1 LATHFLNLGFYKII
15 LFAKNLEA
23 ELQTQNII
31 RSEQESAFKLIEN
44 SLKDK
49 HEIVNI
55 LRDQLEQVK
64 SINLDL
70 VNDTQVYNDYNSLL

>member
-1 LATHFLNLGFYKII
+1 MKL
-15 LFAKNLEA
+15 LFKSLEA
-23 ELQTQNII
+23 EIQTHAII
-31 RSEQESAFKLIEN
+31 KSEQDSALKLLEN

-64 SINLDL
+64 CINLDL
-70 VNDTQVYNDYNSLL
+70 VNETQVN

>member
-1 LATHFLNLGFYKII
+1 MDLTCFKS
-15 LFAKNLEA
+15 LEA

-31 RSEQESAFKLIEN
+31 RSEQESAFRLLEN

-64 SINLDL
+64 CINLDL
-70 VNDTQVYNDYNSLL
+70 VNDTQVVYG